1 MATMCCSFRSGTLSL
16 DDYLLQDIRGCYIF
30 GYLSQPS
37 LWQTRL
43 FHMTMI
49 CCHQFNAK
57 FNDII
62 ISMFCCLPE
71 DKTVVRLVNIVD
83 GSKDIVD
90 NPKSRDKT

>member
-1 MATMCCSFRSGTLSL
+1 MPTFSMADKTVSH
-16 DDYLLQDIRGCYIF
+16 DHDLLPPVQCNFY
-30 GYLSQPS
+30 
-37 LWQTRL
+37 
-43 FHMTMI
+43 
-49 CCHQFNAK
+49 
-57 FNDII
+57 DII